1 MPQCVAIKTNGDQC
15 QHQCYGL
22 GDRCGTHMNVIRT
35 KGPNQTAKLE
45 LKYLHAKNMRIIG
58 STYNPETT
66 TIDEHNLRCDREK
79 LDYETKLLEL
89 NTRIN
94 EEFLRTGVNPDAE
107 ARQRANE
114 ARAIRMNLWRQRAQ
128 AARAEMNAQRNAQ
141 IQAQLHHANIANA
154 VANVVDRL
162 NGRQMGDLEAFAR
175 DNQNVHT
182 RQVVENVKLTVRKI
196 LEIEIPPEFETETLR
211 TPGEIILVCGLS
223 KKAAWQMMAK
233 YCSEE
238 SIYDMEG
245 IYPKVLNAVWQF
257 IHHSEDREDLIK
269 ILKSEMEDNIGMCAQ
284 GNLSRLCNI
293 LNGYLDGIQLDTESL
308 SEKIGKRIA
317 PLMEIESIIERV
329 ERAYQVMRELNVP
342 ANEWEVWIAPLMET
356 DDEDLI
362 IQNNQADL
370 TIENNNLIHEE
381 RMII

>member
-22 GDRCGTHMNVIRT
+22 EDRCGTHMNVIRT
-35 KGPNQTAKLE
+35 KGPNQNAKDE
-45 LKYLHAKNMRIIG
+45 LKYIHHKNLGIIG
-58 STYNPETT
+58 ASFNPETT
-66 TIDEHNLRCDREK
+66 IIADHNIRCQRER

-94 EEFLRTGVNPDAE
+94 EEIQRTGIDPDSQ
-107 ARQRANE
+107 ARQRRNQA
-114 ARAIRMNLWRQRAQ
+114 AAIRRNLWRQRIQ
-128 AARAEMNAQRNAQ
+128 AARAERIEQL
-141 IQAQLHHANIANA
+141 QAQQHANIANA
-154 VANVVDRL
+154 VAEVVDRL
-162 NGRQMGDLEAFAR
+162 NGRQMGDLEVFAR

-238 SIYDMEG
+238 SIYEMEG

-329 ERAYQVMRELNVP
+329 ERGYQIMRELNVP
-342 ANEWEVWIAPLMET
+342 ANEWEVWITPLMET
-356 DDEDLI
+356 DDEDI
-362 IQNNQADL
+362 V
-370 TIENNNLIHEE
+370 IENNVLNTIE
-381 RMII
+381 RIIA